1 MDGGALGRTRN
12 GAPGLVTWIQ
22 NASKE
27 PASIDPEN
35 LISFKI
41 PSWDL
46 KPLPSIQVLDVMNTL
61 GVSNSLIK
69 VIERRQTMDLV
80 WMFVG
85 MIVTI
90 VVLAVTWIYFR
101 RK

>member
-1 MDGGALGRTRN
+1 MR
-12 GAPGLVTWIQ
+12 Q
-22 NASKE
+22 E

>member
-1 MDGGALGRTRN
+1 MPWGARAMVHQNRQ
-12 GAPGLVTWIQ
+12 PGSRARQEL
-22 NASKE
+22 
-27 PASIDPEN
+27 ASIDPKN
-35 LISFKI
+35 LISFKL
-41 PSWDL
+41 PPWDL
-46 KPLPSIQVLDVMNTL
+46 KPLPSFQVLDVMNTL

-85 MIVTI
+85 MVVTI

>member
-1 MDGGALGRTRN
+1 MRQKNR
-12 GAPGLVTWIQ
+12 PR
-22 NASKE
+22 
-27 PASIDPEN
+27 SIPKTS
-35 LISFKI
+35 SFKI